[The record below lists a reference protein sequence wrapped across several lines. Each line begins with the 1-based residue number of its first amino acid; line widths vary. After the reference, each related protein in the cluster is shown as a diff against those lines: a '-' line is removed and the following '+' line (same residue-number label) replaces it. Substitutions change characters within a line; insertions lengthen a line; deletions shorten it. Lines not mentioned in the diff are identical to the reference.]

1 MATPRLQDDLLL
13 DFRADQT
20 FVAQQIA
27 RLDPIATSLRRPA
40 AARVAS
46 SGGILFAE
54 LLCYLGA
61 LALVGCAIFSD
72 KIYPL
77 LLFTRF
83 KREEFTTLIRPGN
96 VEVLYWWMIGAL
108 VFSALLLY
116 ALARALRRVRIKNG
130 LLARTGSTVKSLVGD
145 LLKRKAAIDALEQR
159 HVQEIADLPTTVTR
173 TGVNDT
179 ANPAFDEGAV
189 NRSFD
194 R

>member
-1 MATPRLQDDLLL
+1 MATPRLQDDLLQ
-13 DFRADQT
+13 DFRADQQ

-40 AARVAS
+40 VARVAS
-46 SGGILFAE
+46 SSGIFFAE

-61 LALVGCAIFSD
+61 LALIGCAVFSD

-83 KREEFTTLIRPGN
+83 KREEFTALIRPGN

-108 VFSALLLY
+108 LVSALLLY
-116 ALARALRRVRIKNG
+116 CLARALRRVRIKNA

-159 HVQEIADLPTTVTR
+159 HSGEIADLPTAVAYSD
-173 TGVNDT
+173 VNDVQ
-179 ANPAFDEGAV
+179 NPGYDEGAV

>member
-1 MATPRLQDDLLL
+1 MPASLQDDLLRE
-13 DFRADQT
+13 FRADQT
-20 FVAQQIA
+20 FVAQQID
-27 RLDPIATSLRRPA
+27 RFDPIATQLRRPA

-46 SGGILFAE
+46 SGGILFTE

-61 LALVGCAIFSD
+61 LALVACAVFSD

-83 KREEFTTLIRPGN
+83 KRPEYSALIRPGN
-96 VEVLYWWMIGAL
+96 VENLYWWMIGSL
-108 VFSALLLY
+108 VFAALLLY
-116 ALARALRRVRIKNG
+116 SLARALRRVRIKNG

-145 LLKRKAAIDALEQR
+145 LLKRKASIDALEQR
-159 HVQEIADLPTTVTR
+159 HVQEIADLPTSVAR
-173 TGVNDT
+173 PGVADA
-179 ANPAFDEGAV
+179 ANPAYDEGAL

>member
-1 MATPRLQDDLLL
+1 MATPRLQDDLLRE
-13 DFRADQT
+13 FRAEQT
-20 FVAQQIA
+20 FVAQQID
-27 RLDPIATSLRRPA
+27 RFDPVATSLRRPA

-46 SGGILFAE
+46 SGAMFFVE

-61 LALVGCAIFSD
+61 LGLLACAIFSD

-83 KREEFTTLIRPGN
+83 KRPEYSAVIRPGN
-96 VEVLYWWMIGAL
+96 VENLYWWMIGAL

-116 ALARALRRVRIKNG
+116 ALARALRRVRIKNAM
-130 LLARTGSTVKSLVGD
+130 LARTGSTVKSLVGD
-145 LLKRKAAIDALEQR
+145 LLKRKASIDALEQR
-159 HVQEIADLPTTVTR
+159 HAQEIADLPTAIDTTN
-173 TGVNDT
+173 VND
-179 ANPAFDEGAV
+179 APNPGYDEGAV